1 MSHLP
6 NPAFLSAGLMVG
18 SGLRVMETVRLRVS
32 DIDTERL
39 SVRVREVLGNQQ
51 ARNLSL
57 AKTEFRHTPVGKRR
71 RYQNRTG
78 ANGAQ

>member
-18 SGLRVMETVRLRVS
+18 QGLRVMETVRLRVS

-39 SVRVREVLGNQQ
+39 SVRVREGLGNQQ

-57 AKTEFRHTPVGKRR
+57 VKT
-71 RYQNRTG
+71 
-78 ANGAQ
+78 